1 MTEVIKEEENKIE
14 MGTLIE
20 HELAE
25 LEDLNFESE
34 EDLTGPNNGRWK
46 IDPSLLGPEFSD
58 LRECTKVQLTQ
69 MESLASGISLA
80 RNLSKKN
87 KKFTYS
93 DVSYLKNWYG
103 FNENE
108 NHVISVKKC
117 GVTLYLW
124 NSKDKIEMRFEYK
137 ELQKYLVNLVLKWVD
152 CLQSN

>member
-1 MTEVIKEEENKIE
+1 MTNVIKEEETEIE
-14 MGTLIE
+14 IGNLIE
-20 HELAE
+20 QELAE
-25 LEDLNFESE
+25 LEDLNS

-80 RNLSKKN
+80 RNLSKRN
-87 KKFTYS
+87 KKFSYF
-93 DVSYLKNWYG
+93 DVKYLKEWYG
-103 FNENE
+103 FQESE
-108 NHVISVKKC
+108 NHIISVKKC
-117 GVTLYLW
+117 GVTLYMW
-124 NSKDKIEMRFEYK
+124 NSHNKIEMKFEYK